1 MNNLSENK
9 KISQIINQEPNT
21 LFPYFLLGRAQYQ
34 HECFALQVLFVMNP
48 SIQPAASK
56 IHEMIVSHPLA
67 LDHLAPALM
76 NFYTGTYSSVTK
88 YLSIISSIFFYV
100 LHNISTDFYRS
111 IDLLV
116 VHRRLLA
123 AFSVGWERELAGSW
137 SVSRNPIY
145 FSS

>member
-34 HECFALQVLFVMNP
+34 HECFELQVLFVMNP

-88 YLSIISSIFFYV
+88 YLSIIRPFLGPFMYYITLALIFIV
-100 LHNISTDFYRS
+100 R
-111 IDLLV
+111 
-116 VHRRLLA
+116 
-123 AFSVGWERELAGSW
+123 
-137 SVSRNPIY
+137 
-145 FSS
+145 